1 MPAQAEAA
9 FDRLV
14 GRIDEIAFGRD
25 VAGKGKAAGKDQRA
39 AYEDV
44 ATCVFHHVFPE
55 SDHHALGDAGAVG
68 FGKSRTRT
76 CRQRRD
82 FNLLSRFLGKI
93 PDWVVC
99 YLPRVMFR
107 IQALFQLV
115 KIA

>member
-1 MPAQAEAA
+1 MPAQAKAA

-55 SDHHALGDAGAVG
+55 IDYRARAGGREVVDVSHAPAQAGRVEILTV
-68 FGKSRTRT
+68 SI
-76 CRQRRD
+76 D
-82 FNLLSRFLGKI
+82 SLGKDLAGQCAI
-93 PDWVVC
+93 PPPLC
-99 YLPRVMFR
+99 LLMRFC
-107 IQALFQLV
+107 FS
-115 KIA
+115 